1 MMNLKKM
8 FSSDDIGLLLNAL
21 QFAAVKH
28 RNQQRKSEEVISY
41 INHPIEVAVTLWE
54 IGEIRETATLMAA
67 LLHDTLE
74 DTDTT
79 EIEIME
85 QFGEEVLHLV
95 QEVSDDKNLPKQQR
109 KLKQIETA
117 PHKSIAAKQIKLAD
131 KTCNVHD
138 IAYSPPCDW
147 SLERRQEYLDWT
159 AKVVAGLRG
168 INLALETH
176 YDVTLSHA
184 RAILADLIVQK

>member
-1 MMNLKKM
+1 MNLKKT

-21 QFAAVKH
+21 QFAAAKH
-28 RNQQRKSEEVISY
+28 RNQQRKSEEVIPY

-54 IGEIRETATLMAA
+54 IGEVREIATLMAA

-79 EIEIME
+79 ETEILE
-85 QFGEEVLHLV
+85 QFGEEVLLLV
-95 QEVSDDKNLPKQQR
+95 QEVTDDKDLPKHQR
-109 KLKQIETA
+109 KLKQIENA

-147 SLERRQEYLDWT
+147 SLKRQQEYLDWT

-168 INLALETH
+168 VNSALETH
-176 YDVTLSHA
+176 YDVTLSQA
-184 RAILADLIVQK
+184 RAILTDLIAQE